1 MGSSLNT
8 VTSSAPVTKSGM
20 ANFAIFLLTAFT
32 QTLFAMESG
41 IKLLQRDRP
50 ELMYLSLTDY
60 VQHAHA
66 PGSPEAND
74 FYHRLDDAFGRLHAL
89 GAVVALITW
98 FWATGFLL
106 LLGGELTA
114 LRNRRS

>member
-1 MGSSLNT
+1 PGACFFA
-8 VTSSAPVTKSGM
+8 VTWLAATAAFGFYA
-20 ANFAIFLLTAFT
+20 ANF
-32 QTLFAMESG
+32 
-41 IKLLQRDRP
+41 
-50 ELMYLSLTDY
+50 
-60 VQHAHA
+60 
-66 PGSPEAND
+66 GSYNAT
-74 FYHRLDDAFGRLHAL
+74 YGAL